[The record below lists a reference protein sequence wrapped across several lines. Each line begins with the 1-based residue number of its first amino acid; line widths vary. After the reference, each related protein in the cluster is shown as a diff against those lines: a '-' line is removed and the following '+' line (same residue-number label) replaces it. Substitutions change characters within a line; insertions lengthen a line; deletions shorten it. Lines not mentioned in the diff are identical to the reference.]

1 MGGGK
6 ETPRQKMI
14 GMMYLVLM
22 AMLALNVSKS
32 IIDAFV
38 AIEENI
44 QISSQ
49 NEHARGLEKL
59 MELEEKYKSGD
70 TPEIKAKAKKLLDFI
85 ALIDKETAKQI
96 QYLDALKM
104 EILVE
109 IKEEPAKLKPGPES
123 IIMVGFDKNYPLKPM
138 RMNLAHVTNKDKYDE
153 GMRIFGIAKNMKA
166 PEAYAC
172 ISPEAKGAKGG
183 IELWNQMNNFRGKI
197 CELLVASSSTDT
209 AKYKFVDP
217 KIVAFKDLA
226 DLQKKVK
233 DGLKKSKI
241 NGDDVQD
248 VEKIYKSLTKNEMLE
263 DEHEPGGVHWLAK
276 TFNHAPSVAAIA
288 SLSSL
293 QKEILTAR
301 ADAVSLIRAR
311 LGGGEYSFNKI
322 VGLAF
327 PESAVLNPG
336 DQFEVTVMMAAFD
349 SDKQPIVKPQGGS
362 VTGVADGRATLK
374 CTAPSSGEMI
384 IKGTVGVANKRGEI
398 KEMPYETK
406 IQVATKAGSISLPE
420 LSVMYT
426 GWDNKV
432 VPVTAGM
439 VSSDITVQGGTK
451 SKKSWTNQDG
461 QKFDGF
467 FVNVSSGTR
476 QVILTLVGKDRTGK
490 PVNFGTYKYKVKPFP
505 EPTVLGGTIS
515 KGSGTKV
522 IVGLG
527 ADSPFTG
534 VNFVVEGGEIT
545 VGDLTTPFSGDRV
558 PASAIAKAKVGKKVV
573 IDVFYKR
580 NGVKVQKPIGSNLKV
595 VQ

>member
-59 MELEEKYKSGD
+59 MELEEKYQSGD
-70 TPEIKAKAKKLLDFI
+70 TPEIKAKAKKLLDYI

-109 IKEEPAKLKPGPES
+109 IKEEPAKLKPGAES
-123 IIMVGFDKNYPLKPM
+123 IIMVGYDKNYPLKPM

-172 ISPEAKGAKGG
+172 KSPEAKGAKGG
-183 IELWNQMNNFRGKI
+183 IELWNQMNDFRGKV
-197 CELLVASSSTDT
+197 CQLLVESSSSDT
-209 AKYKFVDP
+209 VKYKFVDP
-217 KIVAFKDLA
+217 KVYAFKDLT

-241 NGDDVQD
+241 SGDDVQD
-248 VEKIYKSLTKNEMLE
+248 VEKIYKSLTKNEKLE
-263 DEHEPGGVHWLAK
+263 DELEPGGVHWLAK

-288 SLSSL
+288 SLSAL

-301 ADAVSLIRAR
+301 ADAVSLIRSR

-322 VGLAF
+322 RGLAYA
-327 PESAVLNPG
+327 ESSVLNPG

-349 SDKQPIVKPQGGS
+349 TDKQPIVKPNNGTVTS
-362 VTGVADGRATLK
+362 VANGEAKLK
-374 CTAPSSGEMI
+374 MTAPASGEMI

-398 KEMPYETK
+398 KEMTYETK
-406 IQVATKAGSISLPE
+406 IQVATKAGSVGLPE
-420 LSVMYT
+420 VSVLYT
-426 GWDNKV
+426 DWNNKV
-432 VPVTAGM
+432 IATASGVIQTDINISGPARKSGKGKYKGQDCFFVTCNQIGKVKITPTGKDSKGKM
-439 VSSDITVQGGTK
+439 VSFQPFEFNVKQFPKPKVLTESISKTRGGFLNVGFGPEYNFDGIGYTIL
-451 SKKSWTNQDG
+451 SGEFGG
-461 QKFDGF
+461 QKFMGETITSAI
-467 FVNVSSGTR
+467 SSKFR
-476 QVILTLVGKDRTGK
+476 
-490 PVNFGTYKYKVKPFP
+490 
-505 EPTVLGGTIS
+505 
-515 KGSGTKV
+515 SGET
-522 IVGLG
+522 VGLFLNIKRKDNGKTTAIKG
-527 ADSPFTG
+527 AVT
-534 VNFVVEGGEIT
+534 I
-545 VGDLTTPFSGDRV
+545 
-558 PASAIAKAKVGKKVV
+558 I
-573 IDVFYKR
+573 
-580 NGVKVQKPIGSNLKV
+580 
-595 VQ
+595 